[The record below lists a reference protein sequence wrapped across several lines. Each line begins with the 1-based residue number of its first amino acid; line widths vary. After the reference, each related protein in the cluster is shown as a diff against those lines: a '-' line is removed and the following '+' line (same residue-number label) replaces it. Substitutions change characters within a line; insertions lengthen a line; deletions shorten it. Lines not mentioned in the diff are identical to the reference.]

1 MLNNL
6 RQLLAKNFH
15 VNNRLIGVSREITNM
30 IFQNPKH
37 DDENLLPGFY
47 YYAGLQIQ
55 VRFFSSYSTFL
66 GKNLEN
72 WNWAVYDGFGQGMLN
87 DGVAD
92 TRDEAVALAQTWA
105 VNFLEGRELYLSNYR
120 RTPNES
126 NTRI

>member
-15 VNNRLIGVSREITNM
+15 VNNRLIGVSRDITNK

-37 DDENLLPGFY
+37 EDENLLPGFY

-55 VRFFSSYSTFL
+55 VKFFSSYSTFL

-72 WNWAVYDGFGQGMLN
+72 WNWVVYDGFGEGMLN

-92 TRDEAVALAQTWA
+92 TKDEAVALAQTWA
-105 VNFLEGRELYLSNYR
+105 VDFLEGREMYLSNYR
-120 RTPNES
+120 RKPNES